1 MNPMKASPLTD
12 KFIQDLKDKLDKN
25 KIHKVKF
32 AKQLCVSR
40 VVLYRWL
47 MRRSN
52 PSSEYLLK
60 IQNKIN
66 NL

>member
-1 MNPMKASPLTD
+1 MKQMKSSPLTD

-47 MRRSN
+47 IRRAN
-52 PSSEYLLK
+52 PSCEYLLK
-60 IQNKIN
+60 IQDR
-66 NL
+66 LREL